1 MIQDSGGRGG
11 GEVIAA
17 AIIIVVAVVLQI
29 YLTLQKVQESD
40 WTGSSVHGIL

>member
-17 AIIIVVAVVLQI
+17 AIIIVVAVVLQM